1 MGRILL
7 VPPSAVRRLH
17 LSSADIMAQIA
28 NASHTA
34 GIEEMMHDLEVSS
47 RALPET
53 PSPLRINVYNAARE
67 GSIDKLKCVGES
79 VPERLG
85 HQDDQHGLT
94 PLHNAAISDCVQAAQ
109 LLLQMEV
116 QMDTVDN
123 DGHTALHLAAKYN
136 AIEVKDKWGY
146 TALHHA
152 AYNDAVEVAKLLL
165 DNGAAADTKENYGRT
180 ALQLAKCYKEMQ
192 HSGIVELLK
201 AAEVEP
207 RKAAEVDQP
216 LAPKQVE

>member
-1 MGRILL
+1 
-7 VPPSAVRRLH
+7 
-17 LSSADIMAQIA
+17 MAQIA

-136 AIEVKDKWGY
+136 AIEVASELISAGAAMELKDKWGY

-207 RKAAEVDQP
+207 LKAAEVDQP